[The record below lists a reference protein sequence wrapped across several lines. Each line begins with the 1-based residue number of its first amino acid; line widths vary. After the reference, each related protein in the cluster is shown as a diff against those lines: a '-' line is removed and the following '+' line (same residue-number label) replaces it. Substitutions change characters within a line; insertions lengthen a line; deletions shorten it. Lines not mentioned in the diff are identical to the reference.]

1 MLNLMH
7 RFTRQFHTFPV
18 PSDTPRYTLKDGSLL
33 ILKAREPATTTAT
46 LPPLLRPRIDFPK
59 LDKDTREKIISLRNT
74 TPMLWTVRRLAK
86 KFQTHES
93 NIMSLVQ
100 CPKERW
106 DELQAEID
114 QEFNALTPHKKR
126 VIIDRMR
133 RKALW

>member
-1 MLNLMH
+1 MFNFIS

-18 PSDTPRYTLKDGSLL
+18 PADTPRYTLKDGSLL
-33 ILKAREPATTTAT
+33 ILKTKEPAPTVA
-46 LPPLLRPRIDFPK
+46 LPPLLRPRKDFAK
-59 LDKDTREKIISLRNT
+59 LDKNTREHIITLRNSS
-74 TPMLWTVRRLAK
+74 PMLWTVRRLAK

-93 NIMSLVQ
+93 IIMSLVQ

-106 DELQAEID
+106 DELQSEID